1 MYLSLSPNRS
11 TDDVRNI
18 TVMVLAAILTACGTP
33 ADTIETFPPTTTTSP
48 PSDHDPDLTQLA
60 HNIHTWQTAA
70 WNQAVWNQA
79 VWNQAV
85 WRAELQR
92 QAQQTTT
99 ITRPHTPTTTPTS
112 PSRRCGGHLPPCW
125 VLARESG
132 GRYDAVNPTG
142 CGGRGCY
149 GAWQFDPRTWD
160 AAAGRAGRPD
170 LIGVRPDRASPED
183 QDLIAAALWDDGR
196 GCSHW
201 AAC

>member
-1 MYLSLSPNRS
+1 MHHR
-11 TDDVRNI
+11 
-18 TVMVLAAILTACGTP
+18 AAILAGLLLLAGCGTHNELETIP
-33 ADTIETFPPTTTTSP
+33 ATTTSP
-48 PSDHDPDLTQLA
+48 PSDHDPDLTQLVR
-60 HNIHTWQTAA
+60 NIHTWTAA
-70 WNQAVWNQA
+70 WNQA

-92 QAQQTTT
+92 QAHQTTT

-170 LIGVRPDRASPED
+170 LIGIRPDRASPDD
-183 QDLIAAALWDDGR
+183 QDLIAAALWDHGH